1 MNPDLFF
8 EMAESLK
15 LYRRAE
21 IKPRANSITRP
32 IDDLYVDPLNGNA
45 TLKTVLSDNTV
56 FLLGRKGT
64 GKSTIFSKAESE
76 ILKSDD
82 VISVYIDVKS
92 LYDVISINGYSDVTS
107 IDKEVSVDVFRM
119 HQARKEILDQILSA
133 LITSFRDK
141 LDKIS
146 LLDRISGKKKKIL
159 QSIEKLD
166 ILKRDLGDSGLEQT
180 VLPTLRKI
188 TRKIS
193 FNQQAEKSETGSIS
207 GNVGMKG
214 AISIGEKG

>member
-1 MNPDLFF
+1 MNSDLFF

-119 HQARKEILDQILSA
+119 HQARKE
-133 LITSFRDK
+133 
-141 LDKIS
+141 
-146 LLDRISGKKKKIL
+146 
-159 QSIEKLD
+159 
-166 ILKRDLGDSGLEQT
+166 
-180 VLPTLRKI
+180 
-188 TRKIS
+188 
-193 FNQQAEKSETGSIS
+193 
-207 GNVGMKG
+207 
-214 AISIGEKG
+214 